1 MNISISYQSEKPM
14 YEQIKEGIKHAIYNG
29 ELKDNEAL
37 PSVRQL
43 AADLDVSAITTKR
56 AYIDLEHEG
65 FIYTVSGKGTFVKLD
80 NIKELKKQRE
90 EEIIQETKEK
100 ITRAKEIGISKDVL
114 EKLLN
119 EVWEDIDE

>member
-1 MNISISYQSEKPM
+1 M
-14 YEQIKEGIKHAIYNG
+14 
-29 ELKDNEAL
+29 
-37 PSVRQL
+37 RQL

-100 ITRAKEIGISKDVL
+100 ITKAKEIGISKDVL

-119 EVWEDIDE
+119 EVWGDIDE

>member
-14 YEQIKEGIKHAIYNG
+14 YEQIKEGIKQAIYNG
-29 ELKDNEAL
+29 ELEDNEAL

-100 ITRAKEIGISKDVL
+100 ITKAKEIGISKDVL

-119 EVWEDIDE
+119 EVWGDIDE